1 MKMITRILLLIF
13 LPSVIARDLC
23 KDGKDGYKVRLS
35 IKTALGDEAYEWNES
50 EMFLFRSSLAFAMR
64 KYTQRETF
72 DISNILVCNETK
84 RVSFVF
90 VVTSP
95 NDSTKLIPKDHV
107 ASAVRQHKHRI
118 NSAFLLS
125 DGTLEFVGIPPT
137 LAAPITYST
146 QPWLIVFGV
155 VIGAVA
161 VGIVSL
167 LMSTMTR
174 RRRAADKGVDSG
186 QEEEQME
193 GIVKGNGTS
202 LTRLESKDGVYN
214 QAFSNDERFT
224 KL

>member
-1 MKMITRILLLIF
+1 MITRILLLLF
-13 LPSVIARDLC
+13 LPSVIAQDLC
-23 KDGKDGYKVRLS
+23 EDGKDGYKVRLS
-35 IKTALGDEAYEWNES
+35 IKTALGDKAYDWNES

-64 KYTQRETF
+64 KYTQEEKF
-72 DISNILVCNETK
+72 EISNILVCNETK

-95 NDSTKLIPKDHV
+95 NDSTKLIPKDQV
-107 ASAVRQHKHRI
+107 ASAVRKHRHRL

-137 LAAPITYST
+137 LATPITYST

-161 VGIVSL
+161 VGILSV

-174 RRRAADKGVDSG
+174 RRRRAADKGIDSG
-186 QEEEQME
+186 KEEERIE
-193 GIVKGNGTS
+193 GFVKENGTS
-202 LTRLESKDGVYN
+202 LTRLDSKDGDYN
-214 QAFSNDERFT
+214 KAFSNDERFT

>member
-1 MKMITRILLLIF
+1 MITRILLLLF
-13 LPSVIARDLC
+13 LPSVIAQDLC
-23 KDGKDGYKVRLS
+23 EDGKDGYKVRLS
-35 IKTALGDEAYEWNES
+35 IKTALGDKAYDWNES

-64 KYTQRETF
+64 KYTQEEKF
-72 DISNILVCNETK
+72 EISNILVCNETK

-95 NDSTKLIPKDHV
+95 NDSTKLIPKDQV
-107 ASAVRQHKHRI
+107 ASAVRKHRHRL

-137 LAAPITYST
+137 LATPITYST

-161 VGIVSL
+161 VGILSV

-174 RRRAADKGVDSG
+174 RRRAADKGIDSG
-186 QEEEQME
+186 KEEERIE
-193 GIVKGNGTS
+193 GFVKENGTS
-202 LTRLESKDGVYN
+202 LTRLDSKDGDYN
-214 QAFSNDERFT
+214 KAFSNDERFT

>member
-13 LPSVIARDLC
+13 LPSVVAQDLC
-23 KDGKDGYKVRLS
+23 KDGKDAYKVRLS
-35 IKTALGDEAYEWNES
+35 IKTALGDEAYEWSES
-50 EMFLFRSSLAFAMR
+50 EMFLFRSSLVFAMR
-64 KYTQRETF
+64 KFTKQETF
-72 DISNILVCNETK
+72 NISNILVCNETK

-95 NDSTKLIPKDHV
+95 DDSTKLIPKDQV
-107 ASAVRQHKHRI
+107 KLAVSQNKHRI

-125 DGTLEFVGIPPT
+125 DRTLEFVGIPPT
-137 LAAPITYST
+137 LSAPITYST
-146 QPWLIVFGV
+146 PPWLIVFGV
-155 VIGAVA
+155 VMGAVA
-161 VGIVSL
+161 VGILSL

-174 RRRAADKGVDSG
+174 SRRAAAKGVDSD
-186 QEEEQME
+186 QEEERIE

-202 LTRLESKDGVYN
+202 LTHLELKDGVYN